1 MLTPVARPPYAHSRI
16 TARGCGMVVY
26 RADYEGEEQRGM
38 SQSITKTC
46 QPRPDVLTGSL
57 ADDHFAADLDKIV
70 RDPDSYAVYGDPDQF
85 FALTHPTKGLK
96 DMLARTFGRLAGA
109 NVPGAQHGVLR
120 PQTVFGGGKTHGLIA
135 LYHLANGAR
144 PSNLKAFVD
153 ATLLP
158 DSCQIAAA
166 VGDKYD
172 PEDGVETKLGRRGPP
187 VRVRTMWGDIAAQ
200 LGDKAWQVMKSK
212 DESRTAPGS
221 DSWEQAI
228 GTAPTI
234 IIIDEIA
241 QHIRQC
247 ATSGDADVRRMAE
260 AIPVFLKALMQV
272 AAAKTNVVV
281 IVSLATDRDAY
292 GSETTELEMLLNE
305 QVQAAQRAA
314 EDTKSVLARHQTI
327 IRPAEDSEI
336 ADILKT
342 RLFSSID
349 AAAALETAGEYQELY
364 EQVAADGVNL
374 PDGADQ
380 PVAYAERLAASYP
393 FHPELVR
400 VLDNRIG
407 TIPNFQRARGALRLL
422 AEVIAAV
429 WKKEADLP
437 VLNVADVDLSAGNVL
452 SGLTA
457 GLGRDAFEQVAKV
470 DIAGPTSHSA
480 EIDSDRFAG
489 KKTYATRTATTVFM
503 HSLEQVSSAGASRGD
518 WLLGT
523 LEPGDSAEVVD
534 EALNI
539 LSTSAW
545 HLIPDVGRY
554 AFRTEANAN
563 AVIAEEAR
571 TIGNV
576 QVTDEMEERI
586 GKAFKT
592 DGPITVRFHPS
603 GPSEVPDHQNLQL
616 VVLHYEDSPVVGTAT
631 SPSNRIIDIR
641 TKAGA
646 AEGHRANKNGVCFL
660 VADKDHVASLR
671 ERIRKHM
678 AITRILASDT
688 RRTAL
693 GKAVV
698 DRIDAIKG
706 EAILE
711 VRVAISRCYS
721 HLYYPVKDA
730 KNSDLRHYELPARDK
745 GQVQERQTGVILEVL
760 RNEAKI
766 RTTSIPWD
774 YLQNKTWPRDHTVSP
789 PAYKAEIRVTDLE
802 APFWQDPSL
811 PIIVDVTY
819 IKEAVRTGVTA
830 GKWVYYDADQQKA
843 WCHDDPPPP
852 VQMTDNVFLYL
863 PEMAAEKGLCRSEM
877 TGADL
882 EQVATTKGTATAA
895 ELRVALEA
903 KLGYE
908 PPKKTVVETLARVA
922 SGAGSSIV
930 VIEGPVEAGAK
941 PATKSA
947 IEKAR
952 FDNLTILTRAA
963 AEAAGIAQDSATRT
977 GPVMVKATGVAG
989 PAFAQAAQKASEVAD
1004 SKGIKTITV
1013 KATADPGEKVRDIRS
1028 LGSALGMVP
1037 KFGATVRVDL
1047 NLDFAGF
1054 ASETIIDLSG
1064 DKAAYQKIE
1073 DKLLA
1078 FSDTC
1083 EEADGYI
1090 SVAFTHAGGLIQ
1102 PDGPEWTQLRTAIS
1116 NVDPGAIELTV
1127 EVVR

>member
-1 MLTPVARPPYAHSRI
+1 MSLPRRTL
-16 TARGCGMVVY
+16 VVEPALPI
-26 RADYEGEEQRGM
+26 RHGGQATDDPAKAEM
-38 SQSITKTC
+38 SQPITKTC
-46 QPRPDVLTGSL
+46 APRPDVLSGSL

-96 DMLARTFGRLAGA
+96 DMLARTFGRLAGV

-144 PSNLKAFVD
+144 PSNLASFVD
-153 ATLLP
+153 TALLP
-158 DSCQIAAA
+158 DGCQMAAA

-172 PEDGVETKLGRRGPP
+172 PEDGIETRLGRVGAP

-200 LGDKAWQVMKSK
+200 LGDEAWEVMKSK

-221 DSWEQAI
+221 DSWERAI
-228 GTAPTI
+228 GNAPTI

-292 GSETTELEMLLNE
+292 GEETTELEMLLNE
-305 QVQAAQRAA
+305 QVQVAQRSA

-342 RLFSSID
+342 RLFASID
-349 AAAALETAGEYQELY
+349 AAAAQETAAEYQELY
-364 EQVAADGVNL
+364 EQVDAAGVNL

-380 PVAYAERLAASYP
+380 PVVYAERLASSYP

-429 WKKEADLP
+429 WKRDADLP
-437 VLNVADVDLSAGNVL
+437 ILNVADVDLSAGNVL
-452 SGLTA
+452 SSLTA
-457 GLGRDAFEQVAKV
+457 GLGRDAYEQVAKV
-470 DIAGPTSHSA
+470 DIAGPTSHAA

-489 KKTYATRTATTVFM
+489 KKPYATRTATTVFM

-534 EALNI
+534 EALNV

-571 TIGNV
+571 TVSNV
-576 QVTDEMEERI
+576 QVTDEMDERI
-586 GKAFKT
+586 QKAFKT
-592 DGPITVRFHPS
+592 DGPITVRFAPS
-603 GPSEVPDHQNLQL
+603 GPSEVPDHQTLQL
-616 VVLHYEDSPVVGTAT
+616 VVLHYEDNPVVGTAT

-641 TKAGA
+641 SKAGA

-671 ERIRKHM
+671 DRIRKHM

-688 RRTAL
+688 RRAAL
-693 GKAVV
+693 GKAVI
-698 DRIDAIKG
+698 DRIEATKGDAV
-706 EAILE
+706 LE

-721 HLYYPVKDA
+721 HIYYPVRDSR
-730 KNSDLRHYELPARDK
+730 NSDLRHYELPARDK
-745 GQVQERQTGVILEVL
+745 GQVQERQTSVILDVL

-766 RTTSIPWD
+766 RTTPLAYD
-774 YLQNKTWPRDHTVSP
+774 YLQSKTWPKDHTTSP
-789 PAYKAEIRVTDLE
+789 PRFKAEIRVTDLE

-811 PIIVDVTY
+811 PIITDLTL
-819 IKEAVRTGVTA
+819 IKEAVRAGVTA
-830 GKWVYYDADQQKA
+830 GKWVYYDADQEKA

-852 VQMTDNVFLYL
+852 VQLVDSVYLFL
-863 PEMAAEKGLCRSEM
+863 PEKAAEKGLCRQEL
-877 TGADL
+877 TGTDV
-882 EQVATTKGTATAA
+882 EQAVAAKGTLTATD
-895 ELRVALEA
+895 LRAGLEA

-908 PPKKTVVETLARVA
+908 PAKKTVLETLARVA
-922 SGAGSSIV
+922 SGPGSSIV
-930 VIEGPVEAGAK
+930 VVEGTVEAGAK

-952 FDNLTILTRAA
+952 FNNVTILTRAA
-963 AEAAGIAQDSATRT
+963 ADAAGVVLDGSTRT
-977 GPVMVKATGVAG
+977 GPVIVRATGVAG

-1004 SKGIKTITV
+1004 AKGIKSVTV
-1013 KATADPGEKVRDIRS
+1013 KATADPGEKMRDIRS

-1037 KFGATVRVDL
+1037 KFGAIVRVDV

-1054 ASETIIDLSG
+1054 ESETIIDLSG
-1064 DKAAYQKIE
+1064 DKAAYQRIE
-1073 DKLLA
+1073 DKMLA
-1078 FSDTC
+1078 FGDLC
-1083 EEADGYI
+1083 EEADGHI
-1090 SVAFTHAGGLIQ
+1090 AITLTHATGLIQ
-1102 PDGPEWTQLRTAIS
+1102 PDGPEWTQLRTAVS
-1116 NVDPGAIELTV
+1116 NVDPGAIELTA
-1127 EVVR
+1127 EVIR

>member
-1 MLTPVARPPYAHSRI
+1 
-16 TARGCGMVVY
+16 
-26 RADYEGEEQRGM
+26 M
-38 SQSITKTC
+38 SESITKTC

-70 RDPDSYAVYGDPDQF
+70 RDPGSYAVYGDPDQF

-144 PSNLKAFVD
+144 PSNLAAFVD
-153 ATLLP
+153 AALLP
-158 DSCQIAAA
+158 ETCQIAAA

-172 PEDGVETKLGRRGPP
+172 PEDGVNTKLGRIGPA

-221 DSWEQAI
+221 ASWEEAI
-228 GTAPTI
+228 GDAPTI

-241 QHIRQC
+241 HHIRQC

-272 AAAKTNVVV
+272 AAARTNVVV

-305 QVQAAQRAA
+305 QVQSAQRAA

-349 AAAALETAGEYQELY
+349 VIAAQETAGEYEDLY
-364 EQVAADGVNL
+364 EQVAADGINL

-380 PVAYAERLAASYP
+380 PAAYAERLAASYP

-429 WKKEADLP
+429 WKNQAHVP
-437 VLNVADVDLSAGNVL
+437 ILNVADVDLSAGNVL

-470 DIAGPTSHSA
+470 DIAGPTSHAA
-480 EIDSDRFAG
+480 EIDSERFAG
-489 KKTYATRTATTVFM
+489 KKPYATRTATTVFM
-503 HSLEQVSSAGASRGD
+503 HSLEQVSSGGASRGD

-545 HLIPDVGRY
+545 HLIPDVGRF
-554 AFRTEANAN
+554 AFRTDANAN

-576 QVTDEMEERI
+576 QVTDEMDERI
-586 GKAFKT
+586 QKAFRT
-592 DGPITVRFHPS
+592 DGPITVRFQPS
-603 GPSEVPDHQNLQL
+603 GPSEVPDHQTLQL

-631 SPSNRIIDIR
+631 APSNRIVDIR

-660 VADKDHVASLR
+660 VADKDHVTALR
-671 ERIRKHM
+671 DRIRKHM
-678 AITRILASDT
+678 AITRILDSGP
-688 RRTAL
+688 RRIAL
-693 GKAVV
+693 GKQVI

-706 EAILE
+706 EAALE

-721 HLYYPVKDA
+721 HLYYPVRDA

-745 GQVQERQTGVILEVL
+745 GQVQERQTGVILDVL
-760 RNEAKI
+760 RNEGKI
-766 RTTSIPWD
+766 RTTPLAFD
-774 YLQNKTWPRDHTVSP
+774 YLQSKTWPKDHTTSP
-789 PAYKAEIRVTDLE
+789 PSFKAEIQVTDLE

-811 PIIVDVTY
+811 PIIVDLIY
-819 IKEAVRTGVTA
+819 IKDAVRAGVTA
-830 GKWVYYDADQQKA
+830 GRWVYYDADQQKA

-852 VQMTDNVFLYL
+852 VQLTDSVYLYL
-863 PEMAAEKGLCRSEM
+863 PQRAAEKGLCRAEM
-877 TGADL
+877 TGTDV
-882 EQVATTKGTATAA
+882 EQVVTTKGTLTAV
-895 ELRVALEA
+895 ELRAGLEA
-903 KLGYE
+903 KLKYE
-908 PPKKTVVETLARVA
+908 PARKAVAEILARIA
-922 SGAGSSIV
+922 SGSASSIV
-930 VIEGPVEAGAK
+930 VVEGPVKAGAK
-941 PATKSA
+941 PATKSV
-947 IEKAR
+947 IEKAP
-952 FDNLTILTRAA
+952 FDTLTILTRPA
-963 AEAAGIAQDSATRT
+963 AEAAGIVLDVSTHT
-977 GPVMVKATGVAG
+977 GPVRVTATGVAG
-989 PAFAQAAQKASEVAD
+989 PAFAQAAQKSSEVAGG
-1004 SKGIKTITV
+1004 KGIKSVTV
-1013 KATADPGEKVRDIRS
+1013 RASAGPGAKVRDIRS
-1028 LGSALGMVP
+1028 LGSVLGMVP
-1037 KFGATVRVDL
+1037 KFNAIVRVDL
-1047 NLDFAGF
+1047 NLDFTSFDG
-1054 ASETIIDLSG
+1054 ETTIELGG

-1073 DKLLA
+1073 DKMLA
-1078 FSDTC
+1078 FADTC
-1083 EEADGYI
+1083 DQADGDMAI
-1090 SVAFTHAGGLIQ
+1090 TFSHASGLIQ
-1102 PDGPEWTQLRTAIS
+1102 PDGAEWTQLRTAIS
-1116 NVDPGAIELTV
+1116 NVDPGTITMTV
-1127 EVVR
+1127 EVDR